1 MTTIPRKPRRVPFH
15 THPVVTAVMPS
26 LLGLVVGVLSAAAL
40 AHIALAVEEGI
51 AAMETNPPLWLLRVV
66 ARPWQALLLGTA
78 IGIPAGLA
86 EVYALRTRFPLFV
99 RRSTEGIVPSTVDPV
114 AALAWIPTVVAP
126 LFAFWL
132 GWTLSYAPPVAF
144 FGALI
149 PIVMTY
155 PQERR
160 IHQAIKRAAEP
171 VQANED
177 NA

>member
-1 MTTIPRKPRRVPFH
+1 L
-15 THPVVTAVMPS
+15 A
-26 LLGLVVGVLSAAAL
+26 GLVAGVGSAAAL
-40 AHIALAVEEGI
+40 AYVAPTVGEGV
-51 AAMETNPPLWLLRVV
+51 AAIEADPPLWLLRIV
-66 ARPWQALLLGTA
+66 ARPWQALLLGVA
-78 IGIPAGLA
+78 VGIPAGLV

-99 RRSTEGIVPSTVDPV
+99 RRSTEGIVPSMVDAV
-114 AALAWIPTVVAP
+114 AALAWIPSVVAP

-149 PIVMTY
+149 PIAMTY

-171 VQANED
+171 LGPVSRQED
-177 NA
+177 GDS